1 MTGIRI
7 ILDYFVYTHD
17 KRRKK
22 VSKENKASSTSSLHQ
37 KFGKEHAEH
46 DSTIDNEQ
54 PAVEELLS
62 YQELQKQ
69 LTVAEEMANT
79 YKDNLLRTKAEMENL
94 QRIKERDIANAHKFA
109 LEKATHELLPV
120 VDNLERA
127 IAAHLNDESG
137 AGSLLDGVSLT
148 LKMLLKAME
157 KFGIES
163 IDPEGQPFN
172 PELHQAI
179 STQENQNVQPNTV
192 LSVLQKGYLLNKRL
206 IRPALVVVSK

>member
-1 MTGIRI
+1 MY
-7 ILDYFVYTHD
+7 DQ
-17 KRRKK
+17 RRKK

-46 DSTIDNEQ
+46 DSIIDDER
-54 PAVEELLS
+54 PAAEELLDHAS

-69 LTVAEEMANT
+69 LTQAEEMANS
-79 YKDNLLRTKAEMENL
+79 YKDTLLRTKAEMENM

-179 STQENQNVQPNTV
+179 STQENANVPPNTV

-206 IRPALVVVSK
+206 IRPALVVVAK

>member
-1 MTGIRI
+1 M
-7 ILDYFVYTHD
+7 
-17 KRRKK
+17 
-22 VSKENKASSTSSLHQ
+22 SKENKASSTSSLHQ

-46 DSTIDNEQ
+46 DSTIEDEQ
-54 PAVEELLS
+54 PPAEQLLDHAS

-69 LTVAEEMANT
+69 LTAAEEMANT
-79 YKDNLLRTKAEMENL
+79 YKESLLRTKAEMENL

-127 IAAHLNDESG
+127 ISAHLNDESG

-179 STQENQNVQPNTV
+179 STQEDPNVQPNTV

>member
-1 MTGIRI
+1 M
-7 ILDYFVYTHD
+7 
-17 KRRKK
+17 
-22 VSKENKASSTSSLHQ
+22 SKENKASSTSSLHQ
-37 KFGKEHAEH
+37 KFGKENAEH
-46 DSTIDNEQ
+46 DSVIDDEQ
-54 PAVEELLS
+54 PAAELLDHAS

-69 LTVAEEMANT
+69 LTQAEEMANT
-79 YKDNLLRTKAEMENL
+79 YKDSLLRTKAEMENM

-148 LKMLLKAME
+148 LKMLIKAME

-163 IDPEGQPFN
+163 VDPEGQPFN

-179 STQENQNVQPNTV
+179 STQENPNVPSNTV

-206 IRPALVVVSK
+206 IRPALVVVAK

>member
-1 MTGIRI
+1 M
-7 ILDYFVYTHD
+7 
-17 KRRKK
+17 
-22 VSKENKASSTSSLHQ
+22 SKENKASSTSSLHQ

-46 DSTIDNEQ
+46 DPMIDDEQ
-54 PAVEELLS
+54 PAAETLLDHAS
-62 YQELQKQ
+62 YQELQNQ
-69 LTVAEEMANT
+69 LTQAEEMANT
-79 YKDNLLRTKAEMENL
+79 YKESLLRAKAEMENM
-94 QRIKERDIANAHKFA
+94 QRIKERDMANAHKFA

-179 STQENQNVQPNTV
+179 STQDNPNVPPNTV
-192 LSVLQKGYLLNKRL
+192 ISVLQKGYLLNKRL

>member
-1 MTGIRI
+1 
-7 ILDYFVYTHD
+7 
-17 KRRKK
+17 
-22 VSKENKASSTSSLHQ
+22 VSKENKASSTGSLHQ

-46 DSTIDNEQ
+46 DSIIDDEQ
-54 PAVEELLS
+54 PPAEALLDHAS

-69 LTVAEEMANT
+69 LTQAEELADS
-79 YKDNLLRTKAEMENL
+79 YKDSMLRTQADMKNM
-94 QRIKERDIANAHKFA
+94 QRRLELDMANAHKFA
-109 LEKATHELLPV
+109 LEKFALELLPV

-127 IAAHLNDESG
+127 ITAHIHDESG
-137 AGSLLDGVSLT
+137 AGSLLDGVDLT
-148 LKMLLKAME
+148 LKMLIKAME

-172 PELHQAI
+172 PEFHQAV
-179 STQENQNVQPNTV
+179 STQANSHVAPNTV

>member
-1 MTGIRI
+1 
-7 ILDYFVYTHD
+7 
-17 KRRKK
+17 

-37 KFGKEHAEH
+37 KFGKEHTEH
-46 DSTIDNEQ
+46 DSIIDDEQ
-54 PAVEELLS
+54 PAAEELLDHAS

-69 LTVAEEMANT
+69 LTQAEELANS
-79 YKDNLLRTKAEMENL
+79 YKDSMLRTQADMKNM
-94 QRIKERDIANAHKFA
+94 QRRVELDMANAHKFA
-109 LEKATHELLPV
+109 LEKFALELLPV

-127 IAAHLNDESG
+127 ITAHINDESG

-148 LKMLLKAME
+148 LKMLIKAME

-172 PELHQAI
+172 PEFHQAV
-179 STQENQNVQPNTV
+179 STQANSSVAPNTV

-206 IRPALVVVSK
+206 IRPALVVVAK